1 MSDSEI
7 NEEEDLFE
15 IEDEG
20 TFKEENADSD
30 IAEIEEDQKETQIEE
45 QPQIVI
51 ERGDAD
57 PTAAT
62 YIFSDEDH
70 TLGNAL
76 RFMLIKRPD
85 VEFCGYSIPHPSE
98 NFMNLRLQVVEKNSN
113 DVLKAGLK
121 DLASVCDLIDSKFND
136 ALKKFEKNKG
146 KSSR

>member
-7 NEEEDLFE
+7 NEEDDVFDP
-15 IEDEG
+15 EDEG
-20 TFKEENADSD
+20 AFKDENAESD
-30 IAEIEEDQKETQIEE
+30 VAEMEEELKETVIEE

-51 ERGDAD
+51 ERKDAD
-57 PTAAT
+57 PSAAT

-76 RFMLIKRPD
+76 RFMLVKRPD

-98 NFMNLRLQVVEKNSN
+98 NFMNMRLQVLGKNSN
-113 DVLKAGLK
+113 DVLREGLK
-121 DLASVCDLIDSKFND
+121 DLATVCDIIDNKFND

-146 KSSR
+146 KASR